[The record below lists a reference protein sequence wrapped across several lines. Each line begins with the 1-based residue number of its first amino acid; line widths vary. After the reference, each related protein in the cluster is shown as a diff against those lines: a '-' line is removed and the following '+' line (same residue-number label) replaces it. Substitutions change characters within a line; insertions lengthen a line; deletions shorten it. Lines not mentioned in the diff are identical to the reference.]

1 MRVVS
6 GLLIKQCVVHI
17 FLCRLE
23 GSKDAWIIGLD
34 DCKYLLDTQKCF
46 TWNIITATENFA
58 KLFHVKQLTT
68 NFTNAVCAYSSRTY
82 QPKDSS
88 PSESASS

>member
-6 GLLIKQCVVHI
+6 GLLIKQGVVHI
-17 FLCRLE
+17 FLCGLV

-34 DCKYLLDTQKCF
+34 DCKYLLDTQECF

-58 KLFHVKQLTT
+58 KLFHVKQLRCVHTHREPI
-68 NFTNAVCAYSSRTY
+68 NPRTVRPRKAHRPE
-82 QPKDSS
+82 QSGWF
-88 PSESASS
+88 